1 MDSMNMMD
9 DEERRASDL
18 AAYHKVKQ
26 IERATPMEDGSL
38 SVYLISGKWINQW
51 RAWINKSRPSP
62 GPVSNRELA
71 ERIAQL
77 RLDSGFKIHDN
88 DLLLKENED
97 HYVLAEDFWN
107 MFSERYGVDV
117 VIQKRKYT
125 EIKDLLPHQIQIGK
139 EFSCF
144 EVDKSMYYD
153 IYREQFEG
161 LTVKAR
167 LEKEGQIMERI

>member
-1 MDSMNMMD
+1 M
-9 DEERRASDL
+9 
-18 AAYHKVKQ
+18 
-26 IERATPMEDGSL
+26 
-38 SVYLISGKWINQW
+38 
-51 RAWINKSRPSP
+51 
-62 GPVSNRELA
+62 
-71 ERIAQL
+71 
-77 RLDSGFKIHDN
+77 DSGFKIHDN

-117 VIQKRKYT
+117 VFQKRKYT

-153 IYREQFEG
+153 IYRE
-161 LTVKAR
+161 
-167 LEKEGQIMERI
+167 